1 MTATTLHACPAGC
14 GEDGTGAGFT
24 FTAPVTGTWT
34 FDGRDWQPP
43 QTHHVGDP
51 DPGTPATCN
60 TCGHTSTYGDFLTE
74 TPETPE
80 TPIEVT
86 WAEDYGDGL
95 QFILRDGSFGNPGC
109 DDCGS
114 DDAVVR
120 VDGVY
125 LCSTAAVERALV
137 PPGGWQRITVTE
149 TVRAWGYETS
159 TYQTILTI
167 DQIKARVAADT
178 GEDATD
184 SAVAEWLSEN
194 LIAVESDLDLQ
205 EILDRDSLEVTGGT
219 RKPPTGAGVR
229 V

>member
-1 MTATTLHACPAGC
+1 M
-14 GEDGTGAGFT
+14 
-24 FTAPVTGTWT
+24 
-34 FDGRDWQPP
+34 
-43 QTHHVGDP
+43 
-51 DPGTPATCN
+51 
-60 TCGHTSTYGDFLTE
+60 
-74 TPETPE
+74 
-80 TPIEVT
+80 
-86 WAEDYGDGL
+86 
-95 QFILRDGSFGNPGC
+95 
-109 DDCGS
+109 
-114 DDAVVR
+114 
-120 VDGVY
+120 
-125 LCSTAAVERALV
+125 